1 MENRTEKLSA
11 LKDFLRKSSKAYE
24 KVDAVI
30 GFILEDRGKTS
41 VDSTFS
47 TKEIIEAYNELKK
60 EFHGSQEEDIV
71 EIPTNTI
78 AVLLSNLSKLETSKI
93 NCPGKKRGYY
103 VSLDTT
109 VADVTPEDDG
119 PEIESEAEQK
129 KNKQNEKR
137 LYPIVMQWLAD
148 KVDRVADISS
158 LRGRHAKW
166 QNPDILGITFKEL
179 LGQEILELTTV
190 EVKPSMDSW
199 QQYIFEAVSHSMFV
213 HRAYFAFL
221 HSSEEKI
228 PEEMKL
234 YASRF
239 GVGLLSLELD
249 KGDLDRFNAG
259 EKIDIDDLEKVEI
272 APAQTKI
279 PSIDLENRFL
289 HGLSVKDSED
299 SRSEHSVRTTFDL
312 RKIGVSVQEL
322 LLSAKSAQKWP
333 VFFFH

>member
-1 MENRTEKLSA
+1 
-11 LKDFLRKSSKAYE
+11 
-24 KVDAVI
+24 
-30 GFILEDRGKTS
+30 
-41 VDSTFS
+41 
-47 TKEIIEAYNELKK
+47 
-60 EFHGSQEEDIV
+60 
-71 EIPTNTI
+71 
-78 AVLLSNLSKLETSKI
+78 
-93 NCPGKKRGYY
+93 
-103 VSLDTT
+103 
-109 VADVTPEDDG
+109 
-119 PEIESEAEQK
+119 
-129 KNKQNEKR
+129 
-137 LYPIVMQWLAD
+137 MQWLAD

-221 HSSEEKI
+221 H
-228 PEEMKL
+228 
-234 YASRF
+234 
-239 GVGLLSLELD
+239 
-249 KGDLDRFNAG
+249 
-259 EKIDIDDLEKVEI
+259 
-272 APAQTKI
+272 
-279 PSIDLENRFL
+279 
-289 HGLSVKDSED
+289 GLSVKDSED